1 MIKNSGKLLSV
12 VIPAYNE
19 EEVIAESLNRI
30 HTTLIA
36 KEIDFE
42 IIVCNDGSTD
52 RTLAECM
59 KLVNVMPLRI
69 IELGANAGHM
79 TAIRAGLEA
88 SKGDFVVTIDAD
100 LQDPPE
106 YIPAMFALMF
116 ENSSDNE
123 VDFKLRVPDV
133 IQAFRVDRS
142 LDSFSKRTSAALY
155 YFLIKKLTGISLTP
169 HAADFRIMTRRVVDV
184 LLGLPEGRPVYRLL
198 IPKLGFL
205 IVTFPIKR
213 AERFAGETKYTY
225 RKMFSLALDSII
237 SFTYKPLR
245 IFSYLGFIS
254 SFILFALSIFT
265 FAAANLGTTVP
276 GWASIALL
284 ILSANAFLFAGM
296 GLLGEYVGR
305 IYELVQARPLVVWKE
320 VEVRKN

>member
-1 MIKNSGKLLSV
+1 MLKNKGLLSV

-30 HTTLIA
+30 NSILVA
-36 KEIDFE
+36 KNIEFE
-42 IIVCNDGSTD
+42 ILVCNDGSSD
-52 RTLAECM
+52 GTLLECL
-59 KLVNVMPLRI
+59 KFVGQIPLRI
-69 IELGANAGHM
+69 IELGTNVGHM
-79 TAIRAGLEA
+79 SAIRAGLEA
-88 SKGDFVVTIDAD
+88 SKGDYVVTIDAD

-106 YIPAMFALMF
+106 YIPEMFDLMF
-116 ENSSDNE
+116 ENAFTRDEN
-123 VDFKLRVPDV
+123 DKRKVPDV
-133 IQAFRVDRS
+133 VQAFRSDRS
-142 LDSFSKRTSAALY
+142 LDSFLKRKSATLY
-155 YFLIKKLTGISLTP
+155 YYFIKKLTGISLTP

-184 LLGLPEGRPVYRLL
+184 LIGLPEGRPVYRLL
-198 IPKLGFL
+198 IPKLGFI
-205 IVTFPIKR
+205 IVNFPIKR
-213 AERFAGETKYTY
+213 AERFAGVTKYTY
-225 RKMFSLALDSII
+225 RKMFSLALDSIV

-254 SFILFALSIFT
+254 SFVLFTLSIFT

-305 IYELVQARPLVVWKE
+305 IYELVQARPTVLWKE
-320 VEVRKN
+320 VEVGGS

>member
-1 MIKNSGKLLSV
+1 MTQNNGKLLSV

-19 EEVIAESLNRI
+19 EAVIAESLNRI
-30 HTTLIA
+30 HAILIA
-36 KEIDFE
+36 KNIDFE
-42 IIVCNDGSTD
+42 ILVCNDGSTD
-52 RTLAECM
+52 RTLAECL
-59 KLVNVMPLRI
+59 KFVNVMPLRI
-69 IELGANAGHM
+69 IELGVNSGHM
-79 TAIRAGLEA
+79 SAIRAGLEA

-106 YIPAMFALMF
+106 YIPEMFTLMF
-116 ENSSDNE
+116 ENSSENQVYFE
-123 VDFKLRVPDV
+123 RKVPDV
-133 IQAFRVDRS
+133 IQAFRADRS

-155 YFLIKKLTGISLTP
+155 YYFIKKLTGISLTP

-184 LLGLPEGRPVYRLL
+184 LLSLPEGRPVYRLL
-198 IPKLGFL
+198 IPKLGFS

-254 SFILFALSIFT
+254 SFILFMLSLFT

-296 GLLGEYVGR
+296 GLLGEYIGR
-305 IYELVQARPLVVWKE
+305 IYELVQARPMVVWKE
-320 VEVRKN
+320 VETGEI

>member
-1 MIKNSGKLLSV
+1 MPKNKGLLSV

-30 HTTLIA
+30 NSILVA
-36 KEIDFE
+36 KNIEFE
-42 IIVCNDGSTD
+42 ILVCNDGSSD
-52 RTLAECM
+52 GTLLECL
-59 KLVNVMPLRI
+59 KFVGKIPLRI
-69 IELGANAGHM
+69 IELGTNVGHM
-79 TAIRAGLEA
+79 SAIRAGLEA

-106 YIPAMFALMF
+106 YIPEMFDLMF
-116 ENSSDNE
+116 ENSFIRDEN
-123 VDFKLRVPDV
+123 DKRKVPDV
-133 IQAFRVDRS
+133 VQAFRSDRS
-142 LDSFSKRTSAALY
+142 LDSFSKRISATLY
-155 YFLIKKLTGISLTP
+155 YYFIEKLTGISLTP

-184 LLGLPEGRPVYRLL
+184 LIGLPEGRPVYRLL
-198 IPKLGFL
+198 IPKLGFI
-205 IVTFPIKR
+205 IVNFPIKR
-213 AERFAGETKYTY
+213 AERFAGVTKYTY
-225 RKMFSLALDSII
+225 RKMFSLALDSIV

-254 SFILFALSIFT
+254 SFVLFALSIFT

-305 IYELVQARPLVVWKE
+305 IYELVQARPTVLWKE
-320 VEVRKN
+320 VEVGGS